1 MTGGRDTTADR
12 SILTETRLDDIGEA
26 LIALTREIW
35 VLTDRQMVLEA
46 VLQDQGI
53 DTSLV
58 DHFQPDGELAAKM
71 ETRRTLIINNL
82 LTALRAQ

>member
-1 MTGGRDTTADR
+1 MTGGRDTTPAR
-12 SILTETRLDDIGEA
+12 SILSDTRLDDIGEA

-53 DTSLV
+53 DTAV
-58 DHFQPDGELAAKM
+58 IDDFQPDDELAASM
-71 ETRRTLIINNL
+71 ESRRMLIINNL